1 MTFLKSFCF
10 FILIFIGFQ
19 SQSQILAD
27 SNLLVK
33 ERIEITYKWKNPCFL
48 NPKSPVKLKAKIKNL
63 NDYDLKFTFK
73 LAFYKSGI
81 LIQESDTISK
91 CLRANKSINGR
102 KQGLVFD
109 SNGVSTEEVL
119 VEFIPV
125 EILRMR
131 SCK

>member
-1 MTFLKSFCF
+1 MTFFKSFCF
-10 FILIFIGFQ
+10 LILIFIGFQ

-33 ERIEITYKWKNPCFL
+33 ERIEITYKWKNPCFF
-48 NPKSPVKLKAKIKNL
+48 NKKSPAKFKANIKNL
-63 NDYDLKFTFK
+63 NDYNLKFTFK
-73 LAFYKSGI
+73 IAFYNAGI

-91 CLRANKSINGR
+91 CLQAHESINGR
-102 KQGLVFD
+102 KEGLVFD
-109 SNGVSTEEVL
+109 PNGVSADDVI
-119 VEFIPV
+119 VEFIPI